1 MSIGQQEETPS
12 HPAGRLKAKDPRA
25 VDHMTALLLDK
36 ELSWVPE
43 QIALDTAH
51 AVMLAEQGILTCAQ
65 SRRLLDALEKGMKL
79 AEAGQFPIDPR
90 ADSLLPQALEFY
102 IAEAGP
108 DAGGRL
114 HTGRSRIDAI
124 AAVSRL
130 YARNRLLQ
138 VHVSLT
144 GLLDVLLRLAEDHR
158 ETIMPGWS
166 HLQHAQ
172 PWVLGHYLIKTFD
185 VFARHA
191 ERLEAC
197 YHRTNRSALGGAAL
211 VGSGWPLNRD
221 RVCELLGHESV
232 VYNAMDAG
240 LFTSDWM
247 LEYNA
252 VLSMLMNDVG
262 RSASDLVVWHSWE
275 FGLAE
280 LDDGFCSTST
290 LMPQKK
296 NAGSAEFL
304 RGCAGDAVGW
314 YGSAASVS
322 RSATTID
329 CDIHYSPDLLAKPAN
344 TTWHCLELLNG
355 VYDTITFKTD
365 VMRKNAGVYW
375 STASGLADSIAKH
388 CGVTF
393 RDAHHIVAR
402 LVRSGLAADV
412 KPHEVT
418 RAHVDK
424 AARGAIGRE
433 LGLSTSWI
441 QNELDPV
448 NFLNTRVT
456 AGSAN
461 AAEVRKQLDMAE
473 ETLSRHRQWLAREQ
487 TRIRDGKTKLEE
499 AKAEVRAEGR
509 ALSPTKTRSPARGS
523 GLD

>member
-1 MSIGQQEETPS
+1 MSKRQQDDASP
-12 HPAGRLKAKDPRA
+12 PAAGRLKAKDPRA
-25 VDHMTALLLDK
+25 IDHMTALLLDK
-36 ELSWVPE
+36 ETSWVPE
-43 QIALDTAH
+43 QIMVDTAH
-51 AVMLAEQGILTCAQ
+51 TIMIAEQGMITRAQ
-65 SRRLLDALEKGMKL
+65 ARRLLDALEKGMRL
-79 AEAGQFPIDPR
+79 AEAGAFPIDPR
-90 ADSLLPQALEFY
+90 GDSLLPQAIDFY
-102 IAEAGP
+102 VAEAGP

-124 AAVSRL
+124 AAVNRL
-130 YARNRLLQ
+130 YARNSLLR
-138 VHVSLT
+138 VHASLT
-144 GLLDVLLRLAEDHR
+144 SLLDVLVRVAEEHR

-172 PWVLGHYLIKTFD
+172 PWVLGHYLLKTFD

-211 VGSGWPLNRD
+211 VGSGWPLDRA
-221 RVCELLGHESV
+221 RVCELLGHEAL

-240 LFTSDWM
+240 LFTSDWL

-314 YGSAASVS
+314 YASAASIS

-344 TTWHCLELLNG
+344 TTWHCLELLGG
-355 VYDTITFKTD
+355 VYDTTTFKKD
-365 VMRKNAGVYW
+365 VMRRNAGIYW
-375 STASGLADSIAKH
+375 STASGLADSIADRS
-388 CGVTF
+388 GVSF
-393 RDAHHIVAR
+393 RDAHRIVAN
-402 LVRSGLAADV
+402 LVRNCLAAGI

-418 RAHVDK
+418 SAHLDE
-424 AARGAIGRE
+424 AARTAIGRPLDVE
-433 LGLSTSWI
+433 TDWV
-441 QNELDPV
+441 QMQLDPV
-448 NFLNTRVT
+448 AFLNTRAT
-456 AGSAN
+456 AGSASQS
-461 AAEVRKQLDMAE
+461 EIGKQLGMAQA
-473 ETLSRHRQWLAREQ
+473 TLSRHGRWFAQEQ
-487 TRIRDGKTKLEE
+487 TRLRDAQAKLQDGK
-499 AKAEVRAEGR
+499 AKIRAT
-509 ALSPTKTRSPARGS
+509 A
-523 GLD
+523 

>member
-1 MSIGQQEETPS
+1 MRQPDDASSP
-12 HPAGRLKAKDPRA
+12 PAGRLKAKDPRA
-25 VDHMTALLLDK
+25 IDHMTALLLEK
-36 ELSWVPE
+36 ETNCVPE
-43 QIALDTAH
+43 QIMVDTAH
-51 AVMLAEQGILTCAQ
+51 TIMIAEQGMITREQA
-65 SRRLLDALEKGMKL
+65 RRLLDALEKGIRL
-79 AEAGQFPIDPR
+79 AEAGGFPIDPR
-90 ADSLLPQALEFY
+90 GDSLLPQAVDFY
-102 IAEAGP
+102 VAEAGA

-124 AAVSRL
+124 AAVNRL
-130 YARNRLLQ
+130 YARNALLR
-138 VHVSLT
+138 VHAALIS
-144 GLLDVLLRLAEDHR
+144 LLDVVLRLAGEHR

-172 PWVLGHYLIKTFD
+172 PWVLGHYLLKSFD

-197 YHRTNRSALGGAAL
+197 YQRTNRSALGGAAL
-211 VGSGWPLNRD
+211 VGSGWPLDRN
-221 RVCELLGHESV
+221 RVCELLGHEAL

-240 LFTSDWM
+240 LFTSDWL

-314 YGSAASVS
+314 YASAASIS

-344 TTWHCLELLNG
+344 TTWHCLELLGG
-355 VYDTITFKTD
+355 VYDTTTFKTE
-365 VMRKNAGVYW
+365 VMRRNAGVYW
-375 STASGLADSIAKH
+375 STASGLADSIAKR
-388 CGVTF
+388 CGVSF
-393 RDAHHIVAR
+393 RDAHHIVAC
-402 LVRSGLAADV
+402 LVRNCLAADI

-418 RAHVDK
+418 GRHLDD
-424 AARGAIGRE
+424 AAQDTVGQAF
-433 LGLSTSWI
+433 GLETSWV
-441 QNELDPV
+441 QAQLDPV

-461 AAEVRKQLDMAE
+461 QSEIGKQLDMAL
-473 ETLSRHRQWLAREQ
+473 ETLARHGRWFAQEQARIQ
-487 TRIRDGKTKLEE
+487 DAQTKLEE
-499 AKAEVRAEGR
+499 AKAKIRAT
-509 ALSPTKTRSPARGS
+509 A
-523 GLD
+523 

>member
-1 MSIGQQEETPS
+1 MISNHITPLGMSKRQQDGASPR
-12 HPAGRLKAKDPRA
+12 PAGRLKAKDPRA
-25 VDHMTALLLDK
+25 IDHMTALLLDAEK
-36 ELSWVPE
+36 SWIPE
-43 QIALDTAH
+43 QIMVDTAH
-51 AVMLAEQGILTCAQ
+51 TIMIAEQGMITREQA
-65 SRRLLDALEKGMKL
+65 RRLLDALEKAMAL
-79 AEAGQFPIDPR
+79 AEAGDFPLDR
-90 ADSLLPQALEFY
+90 AGDSLLPQALDFY
-102 IAEAGP
+102 VAEAGP

-124 AAVSRL
+124 AAVKRL
-130 YARNRLLQ
+130 YARNCLLR
-138 VHVSLT
+138 VYGSLT
-144 GLLDVLLRLAEDHR
+144 SLLALLLRLAEEHR

-172 PWVLGHYLIKTFD
+172 PWVLGHYLLKTFD

-191 ERLEAC
+191 ERLQAC

-211 VGSGWPLNRD
+211 VGSGWPLDRR
-221 RVCELLGHESV
+221 RVCELLGHEAL

-240 LFTSDWM
+240 LFTSDWL

-296 NAGSAEFL
+296 NAGSAEYL

-314 YGSAASVS
+314 YASAASIS

-344 TTWHCLELLNG
+344 TTWHCLELLAG

-365 VMRKNAGVYW
+365 VMRRNAGVYW
-375 STASGLADSIAKH
+375 STASGLADSIADQS
-388 CGVTF
+388 GVSF
-393 RDAHHIVAR
+393 REAHHVVAR
-402 LVRSGLAADV
+402 LVRNCLTAGI

-418 RAHVDK
+418 GRHLDE
-424 AARGAIGRE
+424 AAGDAIGRALE
-433 LGLSTSWI
+433 LETSWV
-441 QNELDPV
+441 QAQLDPV

-456 AGSAN
+456 AGSAHQS
-461 AAEVRKQLDMAE
+461 EITKQLDMAQA
-473 ETLSRHRQWLAREQ
+473 TLARDRQWLAHEQ
-487 TRIRDGKTKLEE
+487 ACIRDAGTKLADAKARIRAGT
-499 AKAEVRAEGR
+499 
-509 ALSPTKTRSPARGS
+509 
-523 GLD
+523 

>member
-1 MSIGQQEETPS
+1 MSKRQQDGASPR
-12 HPAGRLKAKDPRA
+12 PAGRLKAKDPRA
-25 VDHMTALLLDK
+25 IDHMTALLLDAEK
-36 ELSWVPE
+36 SWIPE
-43 QIALDTAH
+43 QIMVDTAH
-51 AVMLAEQGILTCAQ
+51 TIMIAEQDMITREQA
-65 SRRLLDALEKGMKL
+65 RRLLDALEKATVL
-79 AEAGQFPIDPR
+79 AEAGDFPLDR
-90 ADSLLPQALEFY
+90 AGDSLLPQAIDFY
-102 IAEAGP
+102 VAEAGP

-124 AAVSRL
+124 AAVKRL
-130 YARNRLLQ
+130 YARNSLLR
-138 VHVSLT
+138 VYGSLT
-144 GLLDVLLRLAEDHR
+144 GLLALLLRLAEEHR

-172 PWVLGHYLIKTFD
+172 PWVLGHYLLKTFD

-191 ERLEAC
+191 ERLQAC

-211 VGSGWPLNRD
+211 VGSGWPLDRK
-221 RVCELLGHESV
+221 RVCELLGHEAL

-240 LFTSDWM
+240 LFTSDWL

-252 VLSMLMNDVG
+252 VLSMLMNDIG

-296 NAGSAEFL
+296 NAGSAEYL

-314 YGSAASVS
+314 YASAASVS

-365 VMRKNAGVYW
+365 VMRRNAGVYW
-375 STASGLADSIAKH
+375 STASGLADSIADRS
-388 CGVTF
+388 GVSF
-393 RDAHHIVAR
+393 REAHHVVAR
-402 LVRSGLAADV
+402 LVRDCLTADI

-418 RAHVDK
+418 GADLD
-424 AARGAIGRE
+424 AAAENAIGRA
-433 LGLSTSWI
+433 LGLETGWV
-441 QNELDPV
+441 QAQLDPV

-456 AGSAN
+456 AGSAHKSEI
-461 AAEVRKQLDMAE
+461 AKQLDMAQA
-473 ETLSRHRQWLAREQ
+473 TLSRDRQWLAHEEAC
-487 TRIRDGKTKLEE
+487 IRQARTKLED
-499 AKAEVRAEGR
+499 AKARIRAG
-509 ALSPTKTRSPARGS
+509 
-523 GLD
+523 D

>member
-1 MSIGQQEETPS
+1 MSKRQQDGASPR
-12 HPAGRLKAKDPRA
+12 PAGRLKAKDPRA
-25 VDHMTALLLDK
+25 IDHMTALLLDK
-36 ELSWVPE
+36 EKSWIPE
-43 QIALDTAH
+43 QIMVDTAH
-51 AVMLAEQGILTCAQ
+51 TVMIAEQGMITREQA
-65 SRRLLDALEKGMKL
+65 RRLLDALEKAMAL
-79 AEAGQFPIDPR
+79 AEAGNFPLDR
-90 ADSLLPQALEFY
+90 AGDSLLPQAIDFY
-102 IAEAGP
+102 VAEAGP

-124 AAVSRL
+124 AAVKRL
-130 YARNRLLQ
+130 YARNSLLR
-138 VHVSLT
+138 VYGALT
-144 GLLDVLLRLAEDHR
+144 GLLELLLRLAEEHR

-172 PWVLGHYLIKTFD
+172 PWVLGHYLLKTFD

-191 ERLEAC
+191 ERLQAC

-211 VGSGWPLNRD
+211 VGSGWPLDRT
-221 RVCELLGHESV
+221 RVCELLGHETL

-240 LFTSDWM
+240 LFTSDWL

-252 VLSMLMNDVG
+252 VLSMLMNDIG

-280 LDDGFCSTST
+280 FDDGFCSTST

-314 YGSAASVS
+314 YTSAASVS

-329 CDIHYSPDLLAKPAN
+329 CDIHYSPDLLAKPGL

-355 VYDTITFKTD
+355 VYDTITFNRE
-365 VMRKNAGVYW
+365 VMRRNAGVYW
-375 STASGLADSIAKH
+375 STASGLADSIANR

-393 RDAHHIVAR
+393 RDAHHIVAC
-402 LVRSGLAADV
+402 LVRNSLAASL

-418 RAHVDK
+418 GAHLDE
-424 AARGAIGRE
+424 AAHSVIGRE
-433 LGLSTSWI
+433 LGLETDWV
-441 QNELDPV
+441 QAQLDPV

-461 AAEVRKQLDMAE
+461 QSEIRKQLDMAQA
-473 ETLSRHRQWLAREQ
+473 TLARNLQ
-487 TRIRDGKTKLEE
+487 WFADKQACIRNARTKLEDG
-499 AKAEVRAEGR
+499 KAQIRAGTGQLHS
-509 ALSPTKTRSPARGS
+509 APAFGQRGP
-523 GLD
+523 